1 MLGLKINYHKSEM
14 IAFGVDEE
22 EQQVLANILNCR
34 IGQMPLKYLG
44 FPISDRSLGV
54 QVFKDMVEKMRK
66 KLQPWKGKHLS
77 SGGRLIL
84 TNSSLSSMPTYL
96 MGMFKLQK
104 GVHKKMDTIRSQF
117 FWRGDCDK
125 FKYHMINWENVCLPK
140 DFGGAGIVN
149 TRILNDA
156 FLVKWARLYRDE
168 EDDICCQFLR
178 AKYLRNKPFSALQRD

>member
-1 MLGLKINYHKSEM
+1 MLGLKINCHKSEM

-34 IGQMPLKYLG
+34 IGQMPMKYLG

-117 FWRGDCDK
+117 F
-125 FKYHMINWENVCLPK
+125 
-140 DFGGAGIVN
+140 
-149 TRILNDA
+149 
-156 FLVKWARLYRDE
+156 
-168 EDDICCQFLR
+168 
-178 AKYLRNKPFSALQRD
+178 